1 MITGTIQA
9 VGPLSQPNQTG
20 VSYQSITVVDAAGQS
35 YTHDI
40 GTKQQGGYR
49 PGTPITVDIMSNSR
63 GQYFKRVNPQFAQ
76 NHNQYGNPAPPQQ
89 GGYQPAPQIAPQ
101 PVPQVQQWQPTN
113 GTAEQIC
120 FCQAVNLAWEAYNA
134 GAILVFKQAVTDFYD
149 LLKNRKFA
157 AWMDTSASPAQP
169 VAQTDNID
177 DDIPF

>member
-20 VSYQSITVVDAAGQS
+20 VSYQSITVVDATGQG

-49 PGTPITVDIMSNSR
+49 PGTPITVEVMTNSR

-76 NHNQYGNPAPPQQ
+76 NNNQYSMPVPQPQ
-89 GGYQPAPQIAPQ
+89 GAYQPA
-101 PVPQVQQWQPTN
+101 PQVQQWQPTN

-149 LLKNRKFA
+149 LIKNRKFA
-157 AWMDTSASPAQP
+157 AWMDTSTPPAQP
-169 VAQTDNID
+169 VAHTDNPD